1 MANSFDYSWKKTNN
15 MITAIGALSVNLAKM
30 INQPLKSLILLTGNL
45 SANLV
50 KMKNRYLQDMCHANG
65 ISKRAIHLA
74 THAKK
79 AKTRKKNLH
88 RIQKALKE
96 CKNND

>member
-1 MANSFDYSWKKTNN
+1 MDDFFDYYGEKTDN

-30 INQPLKSLILLTGNL
+30 TNQTFQRLILSIGNL

-50 KMKNRYLQDMCHANG
+50 KMKNRYLQDICHVNG

-88 RIQKALKE
+88 RIQKALNE